1 MRRLVTKL
9 LLDSKQGEET
19 QARGRAREIIVFL
32 REAKQIFRVKNL
44 GILEMRLGKLKYED
58 KKNLI
63 VYSIHCYVINI
74 LLEFRV
80 I

>member
-44 GILEMRLGKLKYED
+44 GILEMRLGRLKIRRALLYIVSIVMLLIFYW
-58 KKNLI
+58 NLG
-63 VYSIHCYVINI
+63 
-74 LLEFRV
+74 
-80 I
+80 

>member
-9 LLDSKQGEET
+9 LLDSKQGEEI

-44 GILEMRLGKLKYED
+44 GILEMRLGRLKIRRALLYIVSIVTLLIFYW
-58 KKNLI
+58 NLG
-63 VYSIHCYVINI
+63 
-74 LLEFRV
+74 
-80 I
+80 

>member
-32 REAKQIFRVKNL
+32 REAKQSFRVKNL
-44 GILEMRLGKLKYED
+44 GILEMRLGRLKYED
-58 KKNLI
+58 KKSLI

>member
-32 REAKQIFRVKNL
+32 QEAKQIFRVKNL
-44 GILEMRLGKLKYED
+44 GILEMRLGRLKIRRALLYIVSIVTLLIFYW
-58 KKNLI
+58 NLG
-63 VYSIHCYVINI
+63 
-74 LLEFRV
+74 
-80 I
+80 

>member
-19 QARGRAREIIVFL
+19 QARGRAREIIIFL

-44 GILEMRLGKLKYED
+44 GILEMRLGRLKIRRALLYIVSIVTLLIFYW
-58 KKNLI
+58 NLG
-63 VYSIHCYVINI
+63 
-74 LLEFRV
+74 
-80 I
+80 

>member
-44 GILEMRLGKLKYED
+44 GILEMRLGRLKIRRALLY
-58 KKNLI
+58 I
-63 VYSIHCYVINI
+63 VHCYVINI

>member
-44 GILEMRLGKLKYED
+44 GILEMRLGRLKIRRALLYIVSIVTLLIFYW
-58 KKNLI
+58 NLG
-63 VYSIHCYVINI
+63 
-74 LLEFRV
+74 
-80 I
+80 

>member
-44 GILEMRLGKLKYED
+44 GILKMRLGRLKIRRALLYIVSIVTLLIFYW
-58 KKNLI
+58 NLG
-63 VYSIHCYVINI
+63 
-74 LLEFRV
+74 
-80 I
+80 

>member
-1 MRRLVTKL
+1 MRRLVMKL

-44 GILEMRLGKLKYED
+44 GILEMRLGRLKIRRALLYIVSIVTLLIFYW
-58 KKNLI
+58 NLG
-63 VYSIHCYVINI
+63 
-74 LLEFRV
+74 
-80 I
+80 

>member
-44 GILEMRLGKLKYED
+44 GILEMRLDRLKIKRALLYIVSIVTLLIFYW
-58 KKNLI
+58 NLG
-63 VYSIHCYVINI
+63 
-74 LLEFRV
+74 
-80 I
+80 